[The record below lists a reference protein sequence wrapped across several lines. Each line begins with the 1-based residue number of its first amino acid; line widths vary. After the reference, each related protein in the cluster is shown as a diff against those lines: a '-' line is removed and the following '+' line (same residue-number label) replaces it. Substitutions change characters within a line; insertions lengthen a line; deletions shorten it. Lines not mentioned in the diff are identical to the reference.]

1 MKDRMKYIGVDIC
14 AVPRCLISGT
24 ASSGA
29 YYPLYSSLSKVLGGP
44 TARFRPWLDLPR
56 SVTSHDDVDRRSS
69 KMKNGTTL
77 IRFYFPVKY
86 NWEASKK
93 PMVWLSWG
101 EWVGILWGSYVVTSD
116 GVQDLRGSPSG
127 VFFLSRHWSCTNSA
141 NHENLH
147 SAIATCN
154 KLLSALCAF
163 VQDVCVFLKYLA
175 ILGWGVEEPGRFW
188 FRTVARKFSFRGL
201 WVSAGG
207 FTLKKSDKN
216 NLIIV
221 FRFLGAIPQWRR
233 DWRKCKTKGGNHPV
247 LQVWETFKA
256 TDQMN
261 FGIVKIGINALF
273 TAHFKRI
280 QVSARK
286 SRSNFRKYL
295 LQPAYGCLTLR
306 WRTIHAVPSSPLT
319 SDN

>member
-1 MKDRMKYIGVDIC
+1 MKTCIQQLLL
-14 AVPRCLISGT
+14 AISFCQHCVLSCKMYVSSWNILQFWGGGWKNQDAFGSEPSPESFHFGGFEFLREALHSKKWQKQLDYSVSIFGGDPPSGDGT
-24 ASSGA
+24 AS
-29 YYPLYSSLSKVLGGP
+29 V
-44 TARFRPWLDLPR
+44 
-56 SVTSHDDVDRRSS
+56 
-69 KMKNGTTL
+69 
-77 IRFYFPVKY
+77 
-86 NWEASKK
+86 
-93 PMVWLSWG
+93 
-101 EWVGILWGSYVVTSD
+101 
-116 GVQDLRGSPSG
+116 
-127 VFFLSRHWSCTNSA
+127 
-141 NHENLH
+141 
-147 SAIATCN
+147 
-154 KLLSALCAF
+154 
-163 VQDVCVFLKYLA
+163 
-175 ILGWGVEEPGRFW
+175 
-188 FRTVARKFSFRGL
+188 
-201 WVSAGG
+201 
-207 FTLKKSDKN
+207 
-216 NLIIV
+216 
-221 FRFLGAIPQWRR
+221 R